1 MAAALDAN
9 DTNKLE
15 KIIGERL
22 KAHFEAKKKEQ
33 ERMAK
38 MMNAD
43 PNDQE
48 AQKLIEEQ
56 IKKDMIEKNYGDA
69 QEQFPEFFG

>member
-1 MAAALDAN
+1 M
-9 DTNKLE
+9 
-15 KIIGERL
+15 GERL

-43 PNDQE
+43 PNDEE
-48 AQKLIEEQ
+48 AQKMIEE
-56 IKKDMIEKNYGDA
+56 
-69 QEQFPEFFG
+69 

>member
-9 DTNKLE
+9 DTNTLE

-38 MMNAD
+38 LMNAD
-43 PNDQE
+43 PNDEE
-48 AQKLIEEQ
+48 AQKMIEEE
-56 IKKDMIEKNYGDA
+56 IKKGLIAKNYETA
-69 QEQFPEFFG
+69 QE